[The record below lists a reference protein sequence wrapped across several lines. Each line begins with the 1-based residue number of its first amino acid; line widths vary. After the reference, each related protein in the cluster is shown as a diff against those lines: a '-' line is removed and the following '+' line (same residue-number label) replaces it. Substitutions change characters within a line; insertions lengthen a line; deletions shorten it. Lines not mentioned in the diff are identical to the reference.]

1 MAKKTKTLAS
11 VPSVAT
17 MDASQFL
24 ILTDGNGGV
33 TKIKLSDLKSAML
46 GGTDLN
52 AIEDG
57 VFVVFHRNRD
67 DYPLAIRPDQWTGY
81 QNSGEIAEGV
91 MIVEGGK
98 MLVVSPT
105 EATLTWSSAAV
116 AGGGTTTSDRLTAL
130 NDWAGESSTAAQIT
144 RPECNT
150 ESYAPGFCAAYSR
163 VNANG
168 KGLTA
173 GRWWLPSLGEMM
185 MIFANMRKINYA
197 LSHINGAAQLQENWY
212 WTSTESS
219 STYAWYLHLSYGF
232 AGPWPA
238 KASFQGRVRP
248 VSAFLN

>member
-11 VPSVAT
+11 VPSVVT

-46 GGTDLN
+46 GGTDLD

-57 VFVVFHRNRD
+57 VFVMFHRNSD
-67 DYPLAIRPDQWTGY
+67 DYPLAVRPDQWTNY

-130 NDWAGESSTAAQIT
+130 NDWTGKSSTAAQIT
-144 RPECNT
+144 HPECNT

-197 LSHINGAAQLQENWY
+197 LSLINGAAQLQENWY

-219 STYAWYLHLSYGF
+219 SAYAWGLHLSYGS
-232 AGPWPA
+232 AYAWDS
-238 KASFQGRVRP
+238 KASDQGRVRP

>member
-130 NDWAGESSTAAQIT
+130 NDWAGKSSTAAQIT
-144 RPECNT
+144 HPECNT